1 MSDCLPIGKHK
12 DQPLVEV
19 PSSYLQ
25 WLLGNCKLSSGLRAA
40 VAAELTR
47 RGVAVPPP
55 PPLPPESACPRCG
68 PAALGYHWY
77 QDRLNRRQIR
87 RTCGRCGLPL
97 GFAPQVVPYVGLA
110 DAAASAAPV
119 LDVLLWCQELDIALK
134 SDGLVADFATRED
147 YLRAEPALRL
157 KVAECRASLGRM
169 LGKRPGVVS

>member
-1 MSDCLPIGKHK
+1 MTTLPFGKHK
-12 DQPLVEV
+12 DKPLGGV
-19 PSSYLQ
+19 PTGYLQ
-25 WLLGNCKLSSGLRAA
+25 WLLGNCKLSSGLRAD
-40 VAAELTR
+40 VAGELAR
-47 RGVAVPPP
+47 RGLAAPAPPP
-55 PPLPPESACPRCG
+55 SPREPACPRCG
-68 PAALGYHWY
+68 SRAMSYGWY

-87 RTCGRCGLPL
+87 RTCRRCCKPL
-97 GFAPQVVPYVGLA
+97 GFAPQVAPYIGLA
-110 DAAASAAPV
+110 NAAASAAPV